1 MMDLQED
8 LKRKAI
14 ACGLCEQW
22 QREWGKPDEDELI
35 NKFIEG
41 IDFCIEHDY
50 PTNDYII
57 RHFKQETLHR
67 HGVYI
72 NEKFNVVNPPVIVS
86 LGECEGY
93 VALKDVVAR
102 TIYARHNSILKITL
116 TEMANA
122 SVRVHDNAEV
132 EICNNGCGK
141 AYAYLYSDNA
151 KIKADGD
158 VVIRDRRNLLFRKDY

>member
-41 IDFCIEHDY
+41 IDFCIEHNY

-67 HGVYI
+67 HGVYVS
-72 NEKFNVVNPPVIVS
+72 EDFMAVNPPVIVAQ
-86 LGECEGY
+86 GECNGK
-93 VALKDVVAR
+93 VALHDVVSR
-102 TIYARHNSILKITL
+102 DIYVRHTSRLKLTVTDYAR
-116 TEMANA
+116 A
-122 SVRVHDNAEV
+122 SVRVHDNAIV
-132 EICNNGCGK
+132 DIDNKGYGRVYVYQYGGK
-141 AYAYLYSDNA
+141 VRA
-151 KIKADGD
+151 KGD
-158 VVIRDRRNLLFRKDY
+158 VIIRDRRKTI